1 MMNKN
6 RKKQIHKCDYCCNN
20 KATYKVYENYIDSYI
35 YLCKDCYE
43 KMNEDEEEYLTS
55 YDNGTY

>member
-6 RKKQIHKCDYCCNN
+6 SKKQIHKCSCCNN
-20 KATYKVYENYIDSYI
+20 KAAYKVYEDYIDSYI

-43 KMNEDEEEYLTS
+43 KMNKDEEEYLIS

>member
-1 MMNKN
+1 MNKN
-6 RKKQIHKCDYCCNN
+6 KKKQIHKCDYCCNN
-20 KATYKVYENYIDSYI
+20 KATYKVYEDYIDSYI

>member
-6 RKKQIHKCDYCCNN
+6 KKKQIHKCDYCCNN
-20 KATYKVYENYIDSYI
+20 KATYKVYEDYIDSYI

>member
-6 RKKQIHKCDYCCNN
+6 KKKQIHKCSCCNN
-20 KATYKVYENYIDSYI
+20 KAAYKVYEDYINSYI

>member
-1 MMNKN
+1 MNK
-6 RKKQIHKCDYCCNN
+6 KKQIHKCSCCNN
-20 KATYKVYENYIDSYI
+20 KAAYKVYEDYIDSYI

>member
-1 MMNKN
+1 MNK
-6 RKKQIHKCDYCCNN
+6 KKQIHKCSYCNN
-20 KATYKVYENYIDSYI
+20 KAAYKVYEDYINSYI